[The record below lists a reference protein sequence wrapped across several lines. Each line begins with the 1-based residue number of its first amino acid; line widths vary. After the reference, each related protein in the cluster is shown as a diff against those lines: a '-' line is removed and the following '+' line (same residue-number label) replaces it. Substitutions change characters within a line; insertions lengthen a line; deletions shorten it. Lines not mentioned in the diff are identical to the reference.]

1 MDPTFTVR
9 IGDEQPHLTSIEVR
23 MSSSFY
29 MPTRVVSGIGSLA
42 SLASLAKGLGMTSV
56 LVVSDPVI
64 SQQRYYSKAVDSL
77 EEAGLRVSRFERC
90 EIDAR
95 VSQID
100 SEAERL
106 QREGVD
112 GLVCIGGGSVMC
124 AGKGMAIAAANGK
137 SIRACTGVGNF
148 TRRALRMI
156 MVPTTA
162 GSGSEVSQWT
172 VIKDEENHAKLV
184 CGGPLSFPD
193 IAVLDPVVLASL
205 PTRIAAATGVDALT
219 HALEAYTSSM
229 ASAITD
235 AIAVEA
241 IRLQM
246 TSLRGSACADND
258 VEARN
263 ANLIASTMANMACGN
278 ARLGHAHA
286 LSLPLESLVDM
297 PHPLGVGVL
306 MPHVLAFNLMVLPQK
321 AIRVA
326 DALGVRDSGS
336 LSHGDAI
343 TASVAALRQLY
354 DDIGF
359 PQRWSENQLPRNRLR
374 QMSERAVPGLYAGS
388 DGIGI
393 GVSINDDT
401 LIASPAP
408 RKMTVQQ
415 AESVYAACIL

>member
-1 MDPTFTVR
+1 
-9 IGDEQPHLTSIEVR
+9 
-23 MSSSFY
+23 MSDRSTAGPGVGSSYY
-29 MPTRVVSGIGSLA
+29 MPTRIVSGVGSLDC
-42 SLASLAKGLGMTSV
+42 LALLAKDLGLGSV

-64 SQQRYYSKAVDSL
+64 SQQAYYSKAVNSL
-77 EEAGLRVSRFERC
+77 EAAELRVFRFERC
-90 EIDAR
+90 EVDAR

-100 SEAERL
+100 AEAEGIKRD
-106 QREGVD
+106 GVD

-148 TRRALRMI
+148 TRRALPMI

-172 VIKDEENHAKLV
+172 VVKDEENHAKLV

-193 IAVLDPVVLASL
+193 VAVLDPAVLASL
-205 PTRIAAATGVDALT
+205 PMRIAAATGVDALT

-229 ASAITD
+229 SSAITD
-235 AIAVEA
+235 AIALEA

-246 TSLRGSACADND
+246 ASLRRSVCADND
-258 VEARN
+258 MEARN

-306 MPHVLAFNLMVLPQK
+306 MPHVLAFNLMVLPEK

-326 DALGVRDSGS
+326 GALGVRDGVG
-336 LSHGDAI
+336 LSQGDAI
-343 TASVAALRQLY
+343 TASIASLRQLY

-359 PQRWSENQLPRNRLR
+359 PQKWSEDQVPRNRLR
-374 QMSERAVPGLYAGS
+374 QMAERAVPGLYAGS
-388 DGIGI
+388 DGIA
-393 GVSINDDT
+393 GVGTDVDDYT
-401 LIASPAP
+401 LIVSPAP
-408 RKMTVQQ
+408 RKMTVRQ
-415 AESVYAACIL
+415 AESVYAACIV